1 MALRKTV
8 RVAIAGL
15 SLLAAGT
22 LAQAESIKIGTLNPV
37 TGPLG
42 PSGTH
47 ALQGHVLA
55 VEEINAAGGIKSLGG
70 ATLELVN
77 GDSQGNPGTG
87 RTETTRIIDDGAVA
101 VIGAFQ
107 SSVTLDASL
116 VAERAGIPFLDPTAV
131 ADSLTTRGLKN
142 FLMLTVKS
150 SSGYADQIKFVSEL
164 ATKLGLEKARVAL
177 LYESSDFG
185 QAVAKAQLE
194 TIAKHSNLE
203 VVSDIAFEAGSGDL
217 SAQMARVKAAN
228 PDILLDASYI
238 VDAIGIARS
247 MARLGMDNVIQVSA
261 GGGIF
266 DPEYL
271 STLKGIAENKLT
283 LNFWSRD
290 VNPAAVEFTRKYE
303 AKFGTSPTGNS
314 AQSYLATYIV
324 AAALG
329 KAGSSAPAAL
339 RDAMLG
345 VTEADVPEQARVM
358 QYGIKFNPQNGY
370 NDAGF
375 ALVTQIQDGKHVV
388 VWPDSIA
395 HDKLRLP
402 AKK

>member
-1 MALRKTV
+1 MALKK
-8 RVAIAGL
+8 VARMAMAGL

-22 LAQAESIKIGTLNPV
+22 LAQAETIKIGTLNPV

-55 VEEINAAGGIKSLGG
+55 VEEINAAGGIKSLRG

-116 VAERAGIPFLDPTAV
+116 VAERAGIPFLNPTAV
-131 ADSLTTRGLKN
+131 ADSLVTRGLKN

-194 TIAKHSNLE
+194 TIAKYSNLE

-247 MARLGMDNVIQVSA
+247 MARLGMNNVIQVSA

-271 STLKGIAENKLT
+271 STLKDIAENKLT

-290 VNPAAVEFTRKYE
+290 VNPAAVEFTKKYE

-314 AQSYLATYIV
+314 AQCYLATYIV
-324 AAALG
+324 AAALE

-339 RDAMLG
+339 RDAMLT

-358 QYGIKFNPQNGY
+358 QYGIKFNPETGY

-375 ALVTQIQDGKHVV
+375 ALVTQIQDGAHVV

-395 HDKLRLP
+395 QGQLRLP
-402 AKK
+402 AKQ